1 MKFANGAALAAALLL
16 AAGPGWAAQPQI
28 KVPEGTEFPVRL
40 EDALSS
46 KTASEGDRFTISLT
60 DDVKLPDGTVLK
72 AGYRGVGEVVE
83 ARASGALGR
92 TGRLNIRLTY
102 LKVGDQRIR
111 LRASKTVQGGHN
123 TGAQVATGVL
133 LLPIWPVAALIKGK
147 STQIA
152 KGAMITA
159 YADRDTTLDA
169 PVAPPPADF

>member
-1 MKFANGAALAAALLL
+1 MTFANGAALAAVLLL
-16 AAGPGWAAQPQI
+16 AAGPGWAQSQV
-28 KVPEGTEFPVRL
+28 KVPEGTEFSIRL
-40 EDALSS
+40 EDDLSS
-46 KTASEGDRFTISLT
+46 KTASQGDRFTISLS

-72 AGYRGVGEVVE
+72 AGYRGVGEVIE

-111 LRASKTVQGGHN
+111 LRAVKAVQGGHN

-133 LLPIWPVAALIKGK
+133 LFPIWPVAALIKGK

-159 YADRDTTLDA
+159 YADRDTTLTA